1 VAEVRFPFGMKLWP
15 LLFLLVLCFM
25 QFFWRLGEVPFYTRG
40 ESREGLV
47 VWEMYKTG
55 NWVLPIING
64 DYVPF
69 KPPLFHWIG
78 VLVAEITGR
87 VDEFSIRFPSA
98 LFASLGVLVTY
109 AAGARLWNEPTGRL
123 AAFILVTN
131 SQWWRAG
138 TLAQVD
144 MTLAFF
150 ITATLLLFSCLYQ
163 GENYSLI
170 HSIGLAFLLACAT
183 LAKGPLGC
191 LVPSLIVIIFL
202 WFRGDFAFLRKL
214 HLVAGATGFLLVAGS
229 WYVLALWQGGP
240 AFFMR
245 QIVEESLGT
254 AAGDYGRHQPY
265 YYYVPVFFLNLAP
278 WSFFFPPL
286 LFFLYRRRRD
296 LLKDHLLFPLVWL
309 VSVFLFFS
317 LALGKRGVYILPLYP
332 AFALIFAAWWGN
344 LDKENVIGGRW
355 LTSAVAYLLAASSFA
370 VVASIASFLL
380 RSSHEQSQR
389 LFPLVKNPKALGQIL
404 SFLTPPSVPT
414 WICLA
419 LIAAAALLI
428 FAILPRKKWG
438 WVFVAIT
445 LMALATTVFLKT
457 TYYPAIASTR
467 TLKPFVV
474 RLRQNIDPQ
483 APLFFYRAF
492 DYGTIFYSHRHI
504 ASYPQKANELQPVLL
519 LMWEEDWQRLR
530 GQNDLEMLDISEGRG
545 PAGRHR
551 LVLVKSPRLLPIPDT
566 QQESEVIRRD
576 RDDSAGD

>member
-1 VAEVRFPFGMKLWP
+1 MAEIRFPFGMKLWP
-15 LLFLLVLCFM
+15 LLFLLALCFM
-25 QFFWRLGEVPFYTRG
+25 QFFWRLGEAPFYTRG

-98 LFASLGVLVTY
+98 LFASLGVLVIY
-109 AAGARLWNEPTGRL
+109 AGGARLWNEQTGRL

-144 MTLAFF
+144 MALAFF
-150 ITATLLLFSCLYQ
+150 TTATLLLFYYMYR
-163 GENYSLI
+163 EERYSLFY
-170 HSIGLAFLLACAT
+170 SICLAFLLACAT

-191 LVPSLIVIIFL
+191 LVPSLIVIVFL
-202 WFRGDFAFLRKL
+202 WLRGDFAFLRKL
-214 HLVAGATGFLLVAGS
+214 HWVAGATSFLLVAGS
-229 WYVLALWQGGP
+229 WYALALWQGGA
-240 AFFMR
+240 AFFIR

-265 YYYVPVFFLNLAP
+265 YYFVPVFFLNLAP

-296 LLKDHLLFPLVWL
+296 LLNDHLLFPLVWL

-317 LALGKRGVYILPLYP
+317 LALGKRGIYILPLYP
-332 AFALIFAAWWGN
+332 AFALIFGAWWGN
-344 LDKENVIGGRW
+344 LDKENVIGARW
-355 LTSAVAYLLAASSFA
+355 LTSAVAYLLAASSFV
-370 VVASIASFLL
+370 VVARMASFLL
-380 RSSHEQSQR
+380 RSSHEQGQG
-389 LFPLVKNPKALGQIL
+389 LLPLVRNPKALDQVL
-404 SFLTPPSVPT
+404 SFLTPPSVLV
-414 WICLA
+414 WICLT
-419 LIAAAALLI
+419 LIGAASLLI
-428 FAILPRKKWG
+428 FATLPRKKWG
-438 WVFVAIT
+438 WVFAAIA
-445 LMALATTVFLKT
+445 LMTTATSVFLKT
-457 TYYPAIASTR
+457 TYYPTIANQR
-467 TLKPFVV
+467 TFKPFVV

-483 APLFFYRAF
+483 APIFFYRAF
-492 DYGTIFYSHRHI
+492 DYGAIFYSRRHI
-504 ASYPQKANELQPVLL
+504 ASYPQKAEALQPVFL

-530 GQNDLEMLDISEGRG
+530 GENNLQMLDISEGWG
-545 PAGRHR
+545 PVGRRR
-551 LVLVKSPRLLPIPDT
+551 LVLVKSPRLLPIPDDK
-566 QQESEVIRRD
+566 QESEVIRRD
-576 RDDSAGD
+576 RDDSASD

>member
-1 VAEVRFPFGMKLWP
+1 MAIVASPGSVFHAI
-15 LLFLLVLCFM
+15 FLEI
-25 QFFWRLGEVPFYTRG
+25 GESPFYTRG

-55 NWVLPIING
+55 NWILPIING

-78 VLVAEITGR
+78 VLVAKITGR

-98 LFASLGVLVTY
+98 LFASLGVVVTY
-109 AAGARLWNEPTGRL
+109 AAGARLWSELTGRL
-123 AAFILVTN
+123 AAFVLATN

-138 TLAQVD
+138 TQAQVD

-150 ITATLLLFSCLYQ
+150 MTATLLLFYYIYREKRC
-163 GENYSLI
+163 SLF

-191 LVPSLIVIIFL
+191 VVPSLIVILFL

-214 HLVAGATGFLLVAGS
+214 HLVAGTTVFLLVAGS
-229 WYVLALWQGGP
+229 WYALALWQGGP
-240 AFFMR
+240 AFFVR

-254 AAGDYGRHQPY
+254 AAGDYGRHQPFY
-265 YYYVPVFFLNLAP
+265 YFVPVFFLNLAP

-286 LFFLYRRRRD
+286 LLFLYRRRRD

-309 VSVFLFFS
+309 ISVFLFFS

-332 AFALIFAAWWGN
+332 AFALIFGAWWGN
-344 LDKENVIGGRW
+344 LDKENMIGGRW
-355 LTSAVAYLLAASSFA
+355 LTSAVAYLLAASSFV
-370 VVASIASFLL
+370 VVARIAAFLL
-380 RSSHEQSQR
+380 RSSHEQGQR
-389 LFPLVKNPKALGQIL
+389 LFPPIKNPKALDQVL
-404 SFLTPPSVPT
+404 SFLSAASMAT

-428 FAILPRKKWG
+428 CAMVPRKKWG

-445 LMALATTVFLKT
+445 LMATGTTVFLKT
-457 TYYPAIASTR
+457 TFYPAIASTH

-474 RLRQNIDPQ
+474 RLRQNLDPQ

-492 DYGTIFYSHRHI
+492 DYGTIFYSRRHI
-504 ASYPQKANELQPVLL
+504 ASYPQRANDLQPVFL

-530 GQNDLEMLDISEGRG
+530 GQSGLEMLDISEGRG
-545 PAGRHR
+545 PVGRYR
-551 LVLVKSPRLLPIPDT
+551 LVLVKSPRLLPMPDT
-566 QQESEVIRRD
+566 EQESEVIRRD